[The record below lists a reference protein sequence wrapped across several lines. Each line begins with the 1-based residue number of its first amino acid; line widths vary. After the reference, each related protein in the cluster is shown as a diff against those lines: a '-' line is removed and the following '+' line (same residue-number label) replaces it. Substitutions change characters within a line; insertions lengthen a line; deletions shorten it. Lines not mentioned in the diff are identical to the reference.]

1 MTTNQFEG
9 FAFQRA
15 IAESSAKQGPK
26 THLAVFDFDSTLFRS
41 PNPSTDL
48 WASNLRGSI
57 ISDCAWFHEPRTL
70 AASHIPEVPDQSW
83 WDQRVIERVRELR
96 TGNSANGN
104 LVIVLTGRRRD
115 IFYDRI
121 EELCKG
127 LEERLGHG
135 SLFDII
141 LLKEHENQSGTK
153 RIESTLEFKLAVLT
167 SILQEFPDIR
177 SIEMWDDRKKHL
189 DSFSKALKPLK
200 TKRRITDYSLEF
212 VVHDPLLA
220 KTIPEILEH
229 AMVIELIGKHNANIL
244 ASQEVVHAEGTEKI
258 LSVDEAEFNPVVP
271 SLTSEELS
279 IASLSLASSTP
290 SDPVTS
296 SKLAKSVTLEPGTPK
311 SHAISPNTPRKSN
324 SSSPTMINVTEY
336 IQYTGIFLSSESHES
351 VLNRIPMPEAGKYT
365 VKAHHVT
372 ICLGQAPPE
381 MLGPLGGLGAT
392 VKLLAVAVG
401 NTIPADK
408 TTYGVVAVRVEL
420 AENPATLD
428 DAGTAIQLTTNETP
442 HCTIYVGI
450 GAKAMESNMITE
462 WTTLDPPIPL
472 HGIISEK
479 KVIGRKV
486 TAVATPQKPAEVSI
500 GAFVKKHHTHLK
512 GKEIGEVVATVQ
524 MWMATAQI
532 DNASHNAVQIE
543 QYVAELKL
551 PEPI

>member
-1 MTTNQFEG
+1 MTANQFDG

-15 IAESSAKQGPK
+15 IAECSAKQGPK

-57 ISDCAWFHEPRTL
+57 ISDCAWFLEPRTL

-115 IFYDRI
+115 VFYDRV

-189 DSFSKALKPLK
+189 DTFSKALKPLK
-200 TKRRITDYSLEF
+200 AKRRITDYSLEH

-220 KTIPEILEH
+220 KTIHETLEH
-229 AMVIELIGKHNANIL
+229 AMVMELIGKYNANIL
-244 ASQEVVHAEGTEKI
+244 ASQEVLHAEGTEKI
-258 LSVDEAEFNPVVP
+258 LNMDAAEFNPFAP
-271 SLTSEELS
+271 SLISEELS

-296 SKLAKSVTLEPGTPK
+296 SKPAKSVTV
-311 SHAISPNTPRKSN
+311 AQRNSN
-324 SSSPTMINVTEY
+324 SSSPTIINVTEY
-336 IQYTGIFLSSESHES
+336 VQYTGIFLSSESHES
-351 VLNRIPMPEAGKYT
+351 VLKRIPMPEAGKYT

-381 MLGPLGGLGAT
+381 ILDPLGGLGAT

-408 TTYGVVAVRVEL
+408 TAYGVVAVRVEL
-420 AENPATLD
+420 AENPALLD
-428 DAGTAIQLTTNETP
+428 GAGTAIQLTTNETP
-442 HCTIYVGI
+442 HCTIYVGV
-450 GAKAMESNMITE
+450 GAKAMDSNLITE

-472 HGIISEK
+472 QGIISEK
-479 KVIGRKV
+479 KVTGKKV
-486 TAVATPQKPAEVSI
+486 TTVATPQKPAEVSI
-500 GAFVKKHHTHLK
+500 GAFVKKHHSYLQ
-512 GKEIGEVVATVQ
+512 GREIGEVVLTVQ
-524 MWMATAQI
+524 AWMATEQI
-532 DNASHNAVQIE
+532 ENASHNAVQIE

-551 PEPI
+551 REPI